1 MHAWRGEFD
10 RWDVRR
16 AVGERFMS
24 MHVVDE
30 QALTSYSTGAMNC
43 VYEVTHFREAI
54 RGAWSYVF
62 IDPALIPSQ
71 KTPCSE
77 TSTLWA

>member
-1 MHAWRGEFD
+1 MIFFFAKAGEYILSLWTRGRGEFD
-10 RWDVRR
+10 RRDARR

-24 MHVVDE
+24 MRIVDE

-54 RGAWSYVF
+54 RGA
-62 IDPALIPSQ
+62 
-71 KTPCSE
+71 
-77 TSTLWA
+77 